1 MHRLPDRPLCQA
13 RLRLVF
19 PPGETRLVSPQATA
33 AVFVSLYVATG
44 NNLRPIRPSTVL
56 WMSDAAAER
65 TGPVDRDGWY
75 AAAMR
80 SKRAVIELHERWGV
94 DYQPWYA
101 DNSREPLRDETFRGW
116 LRYGAIERDD
126 SGPTTAGGPQWRLAH
141 AFADLFDPDLEGPAL
156 ATAVMEWQG
165 EHLGTTGR
173 TRIAM
178 ARRLAQTTGQ
188 VPVRLPDGSV
198 RLLAAG
204 PSSLILQG
212 VVEELAP
219 RLLGQPALL
228 VLSES
233 RKHVAVVD
241 AELLAELG
249 ITLDAQRL
257 LPDAMMFD
265 LATQEVWFVEAVATD
280 GPVNEARKTQLTEWA
295 EGQGIAATSCR
306 FVTAFTSRTS
316 APFRRVVAEL
326 AWGTEV
332 WFLDEPAQLV
342 RLEDLRATPSL
353 PADGPDGPGGGPTRR

>member
-1 MHRLPDRPLCQA
+1 MTMHRLPDRPLCQE
-13 RLRLVF
+13 RLRLIF
-19 PPGETRLVSPQATA
+19 PPGETRLVSPQAAA

-44 NNLRPIRPSTVL
+44 AGPRPIRPSTVL
-56 WMSDAAAER
+56 WMSDAAAIRTAPAER
-65 TGPVDRDGWY
+65 DAWY
-75 AAAMR
+75 GAAMR
-80 SKRAVIELHERWGV
+80 SKRAIIELHERWGV

-126 SGPTTAGGPQWRLAH
+126 SGPTTAGRPQWRLAR
-141 AFADLFDPDLEGPAL
+141 AFADLFDPDLDGPAL
-156 ATAVMEWQG
+156 AASVAAWQD

-188 VPVRLPDGSV
+188 VPVRLPEGSV

-219 RLLGQPALL
+219 RLLGQPSLL
-228 VLSES
+228 ALSES

-257 LPDAMMFD
+257 LPDAMLFD
-265 LATQEVWFVEAVATD
+265 LATQEVWFVEAVASD
-280 GPVNEARKTQLTEWA
+280 GPVNEARKAQLTEWA
-295 EGQGIAATSCR
+295 AGQGIAATSCR
-306 FVTAFTSRTS
+306 FVTAFTSRAS
-316 APFRRVVAEL
+316 AAFRRVVAEL
-326 AWGTEV
+326 AWGSEV

-342 RLEDLRATPSL
+342 RLEDLRPI
-353 PADGPDGPGGGPTRR
+353 PPPPGGGPAGDPTRR